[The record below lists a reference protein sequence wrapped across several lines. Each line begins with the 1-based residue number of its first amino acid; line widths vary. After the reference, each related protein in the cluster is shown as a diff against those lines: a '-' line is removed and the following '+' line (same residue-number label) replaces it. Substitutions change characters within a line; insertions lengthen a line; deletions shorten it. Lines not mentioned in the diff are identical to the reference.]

1 MALADHLV
9 GRAAELGSVDRLL
22 VQLDGGR
29 SAALELVGEPGI
41 GKTRLLGELAA
52 RGDARGYL
60 VLTGRAGELEL
71 DLPFWVFVDALD
83 EYVHGLDPR
92 RLDSLDADVQAE
104 LATVFPSL
112 GRLAKGRKTAIQHE
126 RYRSHR
132 AVSVLLES
140 LAQTQPVL
148 LVLDDVHWADPA
160 SVELL
165 GALLHRPPA
174 ARVLLALAAR
184 PRQLGERLA
193 ASIER
198 AHRAGTIERIE
209 LSALSPEEARELV
222 GDGFDGGAPN
232 LLYEESGGNPFY
244 LEQLVRSADRSAS
257 GRSAAGP
264 SVAGVDVPASVAA
277 ALAEELALLS
287 RQARTVLEG
296 AAVAGDPFDPELAA
310 AAAAAA
316 EEEAIEALD
325 ELLRLDLVRQTDV
338 PRRFRFRHPLVRRAV
353 YESMPGGWRLGAHER
368 CAEALAARGAPAA
381 AIAHHVD
388 RSARQ
393 GDAAAVAMLRA
404 AGEAA
409 AHRAPA
415 SAAAWFAAA
424 LRLLSPTAPADQR
437 VELLLAR
444 SEALA
449 ATGQLGESH
458 EALLESMSIVPR
470 DAEALRVRL
479 TIACARV
486 EHLLGR
492 YKEAHAHLETA
503 LAELR
508 HPDSPQTV
516 ELMIE
521 LAGDSL
527 YSGDYEAMCAWA
539 ARAVDAATRL
549 GDRALIAAA
558 LAIRALSAAVGGRA
572 AEGLAHR
579 AEAAVLID
587 GLADDELAGRLDAL
601 AHLATAE
608 FYLDHFAEVGPH
620 AERALRIGRTSGKGE
635 LFPLVVPMLGGSLW
649 VQGRMAE
656 AGEVLDGAIAAAR
669 LVDNVQGLAWNI
681 FNRSYAAFA
690 AGDIDLALA
699 TADEAFE
706 LSKELD
712 EGPVSAHAAV
722 ALAYALFA
730 SGDPERAAEL
740 LVTSAGGNELRLI
753 GGGWRARYLELL
765 TRSFLA
771 AGRRADAERAAAA
784 AQACADAVGLP
795 MAGAM
800 AGLAAGA
807 LDLDAGEPA
816 AAAVRAVGAATALEG
831 VGNLCDAATSRLLA
845 GRALAQAGEPER
857 AASELEQ
864 ARAAFESFG
873 SHRYRAEAERELRKL
888 GHSIHRRTRR
898 GKTNG
903 SGVESLTER
912 ELQIARLVV
921 DRKTNPQ
928 IAAEL
933 FLSPKTVE
941 THLRNT
947 FRKLD
952 VTSRVEVA
960 RVVERADRA
969 TSNDPL

>member
-1 MALADHLV
+1 MAGATHLV
-9 GRAAELGSVDRLL
+9 GRASELGAVDSLL
-22 VQLDGGR
+22 AEVGEGR

-41 GKTRLLGELAA
+41 GKTRLLSELASRA
-52 RGDARGYL
+52 DARRYL
-60 VLTGRAGELEL
+60 VLSGRAGELEL

-83 EYVHGLDPR
+83 EFVHGLDPHR
-92 RLDSLDADVQAE
+92 LESLDSDVQAE

-112 GRLAKGRKTAIQHE
+112 AGLATGRRTASQHE

-132 AVSVLLES
+132 AVCVLLET
-140 LAQTQPVL
+140 LAQTQPVV

-174 ARVLLALAAR
+174 ARVLLALAVR
-184 PRQLGERLA
+184 PRQMGERLGA
-193 ASIER
+193 AVER
-198 AHRAGTIERIE
+198 AHRAGTIARIE
-209 LSALSPEEARELV
+209 LGALSPEEARELIGED
-222 GDGFDGGAPN
+222 GDATG
-232 LLYEESGGNPFY
+232 LYEDSGGNPFY
-244 LEQLVRSADRSAS
+244 LEQLARSADRPERPVPAEEHSL
-257 GRSAAGP
+257 
-264 SVAGVDVPASVAA
+264 AGVDVPAAVAA

-287 RQARTVLEG
+287 PQARLVLEG

-310 AAAAAA
+310 AAAGAADA
-316 EEEAIEALD
+316 PAIDALD

-368 CAEALAARGAPAA
+368 CAEALALRGSLPS
-381 AIAHHVD
+381 AIAHHVE

-393 GDAAAVAMLRA
+393 GDEAAIALLRE

-409 AHRAPA
+409 APRAPA
-415 SAAAWFAAA
+415 SAARWFGAA
-424 LRLLSPTAPADQR
+424 LRLLPAATPSDRR

-458 EALLESMSIVPR
+458 AALLESMNIVPQE
-470 DAEALRVRL
+470 AESLRVRL
-479 TIACARV
+479 TAACARV

-508 HPDSPQTV
+508 DPSSAQGV

-527 YSGDYEAMCAWA
+527 YHGDYDAMRAWA
-539 ARAVDAATRL
+539 SRAGDAAAL
-549 GDRALIAAA
+549 LDNKALIAAA
-558 LAIRALSAAVGGRA
+558 LAIRALAGAVGSRA
-572 AEGLAHR
+572 VEGLAYS
-579 AEAAVLID
+579 ADAAALID
-587 GLADDELAGRLDAL
+587 GLADDELDGRLDAL

-608 FYLDHFAEVGPH
+608 FYLESFAAAGSH
-620 AERALRIGRTSGKGE
+620 AERALRVGRATGKGD

-649 VQGRMAE
+649 VRGRMAA

-669 LVDNVQGLAWNI
+669 LVDNSQGLAWNL

-690 AGDIDLALA
+690 AGDIDLALE
-699 TADEAFE
+699 TAKEAFD
-706 LSKELD
+706 LAQQLD
-712 EGPVSAHAAV
+712 PGPVPAHAAV
-722 ALAYALFA
+722 ALAYARFETGHA
-730 SGDPERAAEL
+730 ERCAEL
-740 LVTSAGGNELRLI
+740 LVEFAGGNELRLI

-765 TRSFLA
+765 TRRYLA
-771 AGRRADAERAAAA
+771 AGRREEAEQAAAA
-784 AQACADAVGLP
+784 AQACAEAVGLP

-800 AGLAAGA
+800 ATLAAAA
-807 LDLDAGEPA
+807 LDLDAGQPSVAAERALTA
-816 AAAVRAVGAATALEG
+816 AAALEE
-831 VGNLCDAATSRLLA
+831 VGNVFDGATSRLLA
-845 GRALAQAGEPER
+845 GQALAKAGDRE
-857 AASELEQ
+857 AAVTQLEL
-864 ARAAFESFG
+864 AAAAFESFG
-873 SHRYRAEAERELRKL
+873 SHRYALHAERELRKL
-888 GHSIHRRTRR
+888 GRSLHRRTRP
-898 GKTNG
+898 GKADG
-903 SGVESLTER
+903 SGVDSLTER

-933 FLSPKTVE
+933 FLSSKTVE

-947 FRKLD
+947 FRKLG
-952 VTSRVEVA
+952 VATRVEVA
-960 RVVERADRA
+960 RVVERAEH
-969 TSNDPL
+969 TP